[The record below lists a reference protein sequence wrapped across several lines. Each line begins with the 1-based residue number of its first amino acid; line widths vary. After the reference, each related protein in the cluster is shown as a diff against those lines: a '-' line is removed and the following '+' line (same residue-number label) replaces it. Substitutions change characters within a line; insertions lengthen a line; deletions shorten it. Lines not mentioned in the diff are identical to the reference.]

1 MSANSIEFL
10 LFFIVV
16 FFVYFFL
23 LKEKIKR
30 QNAFL
35 LLASYFFYGYA
46 DLKMLPLLI
55 GATLVYY
62 YLGIGIS
69 NYNLKVSKKRSSTLT
84 VLGIA
89 FGIVLLLYFKYLN
102 FFVTSFSEM
111 FESMGFHTDPHTL
124 NIILPLG
131 ISFFTFRLIGYVI
144 EVSRGTLLPTRNIL
158 TFGTYV
164 AFFPCLLSGP
174 IDRPQKFIPQIEKKR
189 PFNYEMS
196 VDGLRQILWGIFK
209 KMVVADNLSNVV
221 NSIWS
226 DYTNQ
231 TGSTLLLG
239 AVFYSF
245 QIYTDFSGYSD
256 MAIGIAKLL
265 GFDVAK
271 NFNFPYFSRN
281 MSEFWRRW
289 HMSLTSWLT
298 DYIYIPLGG
307 NRCSKARQFLNTMIV
322 FTLCGFWHGANWT
335 FVLWGAYHGFLF
347 LPIVLRK
354 KKKLSKVVAE
364 GKILPNLP
372 DLLNMLGTF
381 LLVTFGWILFRAET
395 VSQAF
400 DYIARIFDY
409 SLLTIPSKGEIGIL
423 YIVVLMVAEWLQRNH
438 EFPLQ
443 ITDRIKS
450 PIYKWGLYYLIIVLI
465 LLFSGSTSQFIY
477 SQF

>member
-1 MSANSIEFL
+1 MSVNSIEFL
-10 LFFIVV
+10 LFFIIA

-23 LKEKIKR
+23 LKEKTKK

-55 GATLVYY
+55 LATLVYY
-62 YLGIGIS
+62 YLGIGIAHF
-69 NYNLKVSKKRSSTLT
+69 NLNGTKKRGSTLT
-84 VLGIA
+84 TLGIA

-111 FESMGFHTDPHTL
+111 FESVGFHTDPHTF

-144 EVSRGTLLPTRNIL
+144 EVNRGTLEPTRNIL

-164 AFFPCLLSGP
+164 AFFPSLLSGP
-174 IDRPQKFIPQIEKKR
+174 IDRPQKFIPQLEKKR
-189 PFNYEMS
+189 PFNYEMA
-196 VDGLRQILWGIFK
+196 VDGLRQVLWGMFK
-209 KMVVADNLSNVV
+209 KMVVADNLANVV
-221 NSIWS
+221 NTIWS
-226 DYTNQ
+226 DYSNQ
-231 TGSTLLLG
+231 SGSTLLLG
-239 AVFYSF
+239 AIFYSF
-245 QIYTDFSGYSD
+245 QIYADFSGYSD
-256 MAIGIAKLL
+256 MAIGISKIL

-271 NFNFPYFSRN
+271 NFNYPYFSRN
-281 MSEFWRRW
+281 MSEFWRKW

-307 NRCSKARQFLNTMIV
+307 SRCNKARHFLNTMIV

-335 FVLWGAYHGFLF
+335 FVLWGAYNGLLF
-347 LPIVLRK
+347 LPLVLRK

-364 GKILPNLP
+364 GKLLPNIT

-381 LLVTFGWILFRAET
+381 LLATLGWILFRAES
-395 VSQAF
+395 VGQAF
-400 DYIARIFDY
+400 DYIAHIFNV
-409 SLLTIPSKGEIGIL
+409 SKLAIPSKGEIGIL
-423 YIVVLMVAEWLQRNH
+423 YIVVLVMAEWLQRKQ

-443 ITDRIKS
+443 IEAVIKS
-450 PIYKWGLYYLIIVLI
+450 PVLKWGLYYLVIVLI
-465 LLFSGSTSQFIY
+465 LFFSGSTSQFIY